1 MKYPWFQKF
10 FFYQI
15 HQKLNGIFECESNVA
30 FARLLVLVFGD
41 FYQLLP
47 VSGLR
52 DYAIE
57 SSVKGTLT

>member
-10 FFYQI
+10 FFYQV
-15 HQKLNGIFECESNVA
+15 HQKLNEIFECESNVA

-47 VSGLR
+47 VRGLR
-52 DYAIE
+52 VYAIA
-57 SSVKGTLT
+57 SSVKGNLT